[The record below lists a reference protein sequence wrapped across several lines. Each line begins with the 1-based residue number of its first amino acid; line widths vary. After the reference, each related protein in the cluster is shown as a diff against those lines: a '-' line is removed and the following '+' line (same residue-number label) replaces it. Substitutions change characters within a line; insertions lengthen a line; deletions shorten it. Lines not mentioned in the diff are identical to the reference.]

1 MNKDESPFWET
12 KSLQEMTHDEWESLC
27 DGCAK
32 CCLVQL
38 EDEDTQQ
45 LVFTDV
51 ACDLL
56 DAGTCRCTDYSNRS
70 VRVPECMT
78 LTPDNV
84 HEAAEFAPPSC
95 AYRLLA
101 IGETLPE
108 WHPLKSNNQSSTI
121 SSGNSVSMRVQF
133 LRDVNPDNLEEHI
146 VDWPLT
152 NS

>member
-1 MNKDESPFWET
+1 MNEEESPFWET
-12 KSLQEMTHDEWESLC
+12 KSLQEMSHDEWESLC

-56 DAGTCRCTDYSNRS
+56 DSGTCRCTDYSNRS
-70 VRVPECMT
+70 IRVPECMT
-78 LTPDNV
+78 LTAENV
-84 HEAAEFAPPSC
+84 NEAAEFAPSSC

-101 IGETLPE
+101 IGEPLPE
-108 WHPLKSNNQSSTI
+108 WHPLKTGDPKSTI
-121 SSGNSVSMRVQF
+121 SSGNSVAMRVKF
-133 LRDVNPDNLEEHI
+133 LRDVNSDDLEAHV
-146 VDWPLT
+146 VDWPLS

>member
-1 MNKDESPFWET
+1 MNEEKSPFWET
-12 KSLQEMTHDEWESLC
+12 KSLQEMSHDEWESLC

-56 DAGTCRCTDYSNRS
+56 DSGTCRCTDYSNRS
-70 VRVPECMT
+70 IRVPECMT
-78 LTPDNV
+78 LTPENV
-84 HEAAEFAPPSC
+84 NEAAEFAPSSC

-101 IGETLPE
+101 IGEPLPE
-108 WHPLKSNNQSSTI
+108 WHPLKTGDPKSTI
-121 SSGNSVSMRVQF
+121 SSGNSVAMRVKF
-133 LRDVNPDNLEEHI
+133 LRDVNSDDLEAHV
-146 VDWPLT
+146 VDWPLS